1 VLTCLNTMFSG
12 LTNYCLNEVFTVM
25 QDDFSQ
31 FHKVLGHPVRRKII
45 QLLGD
50 DGGASFVKLKSF
62 LNVSVGTI
70 YYNLGLLE
78 GFVSQRNDRRYV
90 LTKKGVLVYRLLQE
104 SEGKVMLSSHVD
116 KGKDFKGLVFQ
127 WLVKSSLLPYL
138 FPVSKLSF
146 LPALGILVYGV
157 WVTRQ
162 AELYPIVFFYV
173 GGSVASSF
181 SGFGFFL
188 FGFFLVNVVGYLVP
202 RLLFGR
208 RGRCFVVIC
217 GDQCS
222 LVAYDDSSHNLG
234 ICRKLRITVECSLCS
249 TRDFFVDGVF
259 SFFVN
264 VGCHFG

>member
-1 VLTCLNTMFSG
+1 MFSG

-208 RGRCFVVIC
+208 RGRCFLFIC